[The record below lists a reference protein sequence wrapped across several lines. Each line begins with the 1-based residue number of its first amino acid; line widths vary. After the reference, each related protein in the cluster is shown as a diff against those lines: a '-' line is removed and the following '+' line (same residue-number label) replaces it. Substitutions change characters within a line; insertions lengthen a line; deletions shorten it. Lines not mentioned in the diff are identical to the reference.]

1 MFRPGPR
8 HQSVLA
14 LKFHS
19 RVLFLAELFHDAFPE
34 AGFVFQYRDGQS
46 WANSF
51 SGFLQMVRVPLLLE
65 GADLLLS
72 WEMMTSAE
80 PAEVMQGLFDTSK
93 PIHHDVLLAP
103 SWAMHMREYQR
114 LRAMGIPILPLNY
127 KDLNRNPAQAVQSLL
142 DHCRLS
148 VPDMQ
153 PLMAVFTHD
162 SQEGTQVARGGAITR
177 CAPENYA
184 NFRTALTRYAPDLDP
199 DTVLLA

>member
-1 MFRPGPR
+1 M
-8 HQSVLA
+8 
-14 LKFHS
+14 
-19 RVLFLAELFHDAFPE
+19 
-34 AGFVFQYRDGQS
+34 
-46 WANSF
+46 
-51 SGFLQMVRVPLLLE
+51 PLLLE

-127 KDLNRNPAQAVQSLL
+127 KDLNRNPAQGVQSLL